1 MSTKPM
7 HTTHQALHALS
18 PLRFD
23 DTACRSLR
31 GPYGGCRACAQACP
45 AGVLAVD
52 ARSVVLKDG
61 CLGCGRCTAACPTG
75 ALRIDSFEA
84 EQAGAAS
91 GPVRVDCWKAPAR
104 QEGLR
109 VPCLGGLSAGRLLQL
124 WGQARGRGLQL
135 IDHGWCR
142 QCSAGAGE
150 RHAATRALA
159 RAQECLLVAG
169 ADKDSLPRL
178 LSEPLPASRM
188 PAAIPEAALERK
200 VSRRHFFRAV
210 VAQAA
215 EATEAARPPVN
226 TYQAYRSRVPQERR
240 RLLDGVGEAA
250 RAAGRPLPASLF
262 ADLRADAACDGKGVC
277 TRICPTGAL
286 SLHDVA
292 SGARALVFDAAG
304 CIACGCCVRACPE
317 QALHLDAAPY
327 APLAPLAPSEL
338 RRWRVAECA
347 DCGAEYPDAGGEEM
361 CMTCRTGSRLIKDAC
376 DALHGARP

>member
-1 MSTKPM
+1 MQTD
-7 HTTHQALHALS
+7 HQALHALA
-18 PLRFD
+18 PLLFD

-52 ARSVVLKDG
+52 ARSVALKDG

-91 GPVRVDCWKAPAR
+91 GPVRVDCWKGPGE
-104 QEGLR
+104 QGSVR

-124 WGQARGRGLQL
+124 WGEARGRGLHL

-142 QCSAGAGE
+142 QCSAGAGL

-159 RAQECLLVAG
+159 KAQECLLAAG
-169 ADKDSLPRL
+169 VDKEALPRL
-178 LSEPLPASRM
+178 LSEPLPVSRM

-215 EATEAARPPVN
+215 DAAEASRP
-226 TYQAYRSRVPQERR
+226 TTRTFQAYRSRVPQERR
-240 RLLDGVGEAA
+240 RLIVGVGEAA
-250 RAAGRPLPASLF
+250 RAAGRPLPAMLF
-262 ADLRADAACDGKGVC
+262 ADLRADAACDGRGVC

-286 SLHDVA
+286 SLRDEA

-327 APLAPLAPSEL
+327 APLAPLAPSVL

-347 DCGAEYPDAGGEEM
+347 DCGDEYLDAVGEEL
-361 CMTCRTGSRLIKDAC
+361 CMTCRKGSLLAKDAFG
-376 DALHGARP
+376 ALYGARP

>member
-1 MSTKPM
+1 MQTD
-7 HTTHQALHALS
+7 HQPLHALA

-52 ARSVVLKDG
+52 AHSVALKDG
-61 CLGCGRCTAACPTG
+61 CLGCGRCAAACPNS
-75 ALRIDSFEA
+75 ALRIDSFET
-84 EQAGAAS
+84 GPTVAAS
-91 GPVRVDCWKAPAR
+91 GPIRVDCWKAPGDKA
-104 QEGLR
+104 EAGVR

-124 WGQARGRGLQL
+124 WGEARGRGLQL

-159 RAQECLLVAG
+159 KAQECLLAAG
-169 ADKDSLPRL
+169 VGKDVLPRL
-178 LSEPLPASRM
+178 LSEPLPVSRM

-215 EATEAARPPVN
+215 EAAEAASPPVKVF
-226 TYQAYRSRVPQERR
+226 QAYRGRLPLERR
-240 RLLDGVGEAA
+240 RLIAGVDEAA
-250 RAAGRPLPASLF
+250 RSAGRPLPAMLF
-262 ADLRADAACDGKGVC
+262 ADLRVDASCDGKGVC

-286 SLHDVA
+286 TLQADAAGGRV
-292 SGARALVFDAAG
+292 LVFDAAG
-304 CIACGCCVRACPE
+304 CIACGCCERACPE
-317 QALHLDAAPY
+317 QALHLEAARS
-327 APLAPLAPSEL
+327 APLAPGEL

-347 DCGAEYPDAGGEEM
+347 DCGDEYLDAGGEEM
-361 CMTCRTGSRLIKDAC
+361 CLICRKGSRLAKDAFA
-376 DALHGARP
+376 ALYGARP